1 MISIIICSRTA
12 ELSHELYQNIDETIG
27 CNYELI
33 IIDNSQNIY
42 SIFEAYNLGI
52 EKSSGEY
59 LYFIH
64 DDILFTTKNWGVVLT
79 SIFESNSKIGL
90 IGVAGAK
97 VKTKMP
103 STWWDNDEREN
114 VINIIQHHKGKDKE
128 VHNYGFDIE
137 RNVEVVVIDGVFM
150 AMRRDDRIAFS
161 TKLKGFHAYD
171 LNLSFEVIKHGY
183 YIIVTNEINIE
194 HYSSGV
200 INESWVESSYNLHK
214 LYKKQLPL
222 FVNGSTI
229 SKNHEIINA
238 HRFINKSLQFNLK
251 KIAIITW
258 FQLFLLQPF
267 SRFHFR
273 FWKAIIKT
281 F

>member
-33 IIDNSQNIY
+33 IIDNSRNTY

-64 DDILFTTKNWGVVLT
+64 DDILFNTKNWGVVLT

-103 STWWDNDEREN
+103 STWWDSDEREN
-114 VINIIQHHKGKDKE
+114 VINVIQHHKGKDKE
-128 VHNYGFDIE
+128 VHNHGFDLVK
-137 RNVEVVVIDGVFM
+137 NVEVVVIDGVFM
-150 AMRRDDRIAFS
+150 AIRSDDRIAFS

-171 LNLSFEVIKHGY
+171 LNLSFEIIKHGY
-183 YIIVTNEINIE
+183 SIVVTNEIIIE
-194 HYSSGV
+194 HFSSGV
-200 INESWVESSYNLHK
+200 INESWVKSSYNLHK

-222 FVNGSTI
+222 FVDGSTV
-229 SKNHEIINA
+229 SKNDEIINA
-238 HRFINKSLQFNLK
+238 YRFINKSLQFNLK

-267 SRFHFR
+267 SRFHYR

>member
-1 MISIIICSRTA
+1 MISLIICSRTS
-12 ELSHELYQNIDETIG
+12 ELSNELYQNIDETIG
-27 CNYELI
+27 CEYELI
-33 IIDNSQNIY
+33 TIDNSNNKY

-52 EKSSGEY
+52 GKSSGSF
-59 LYFIH
+59 LCFIH
-64 DDILFTTKNWGVVLT
+64 EDIFFHTQNWGVILKT
-79 SIFESNSKIGL
+79 IFESNIKIGL

-97 VKTKMP
+97 VKTKTP
-103 STWWDNDEREN
+103 SAWWDCDENER
-114 VINIIQHHKGKDKE
+114 VLNIKQHSRNKEKE
-128 VHNYGFDIE
+128 VHNYGFDLE
-137 RNVEVVVIDGVFM
+137 KNVEVVIIDGVFM

-171 LNLSFEVIKHGY
+171 LNLSFEIIKHGY
-183 YIIVTNEINIE
+183 FIVVTNEIGIE
-194 HYSSGV
+194 HFSSGV
-200 INESWVESSYNLHK
+200 INESWVKSSYNLHK

-222 FVNGSTI
+222 FVKGTTI

-238 HRFINKSLQFNLK
+238 HRFINKSLHFNLK

-258 FQLFLLQPF
+258 FQLFLLHPF

-273 FWKAIIKT
+273 FWKAIINT

>member
-1 MISIIICSRTA
+1 MISLIICSRTSA
-12 ELSHELYQNIDETIG
+12 LSNELYQNIDETIG
-27 CNYELI
+27 CDYELI
-33 IIDNSQNIY
+33 TIDNSNNKY

-52 EKSSGEY
+52 GKSIGSF
-59 LYFIH
+59 LCFIH
-64 DDILFTTKNWGVVLT
+64 EDILFHTQNWGIILT
-79 SIFESNSKIGL
+79 SIFELDTKIGL

-97 VKTKMP
+97 VKTKTP
-103 STWWDNDEREN
+103 SAWWDCDENER
-114 VINIIQHHKGKDKE
+114 VLNIKQHSRNKEKE
-128 VHNYGFDIE
+128 VHNYGFDLE
-137 RNVEVVVIDGVFM
+137 KNVEVVIIDGVFM

-171 LNLSFEVIKHGY
+171 LNLSFEIIKHGY
-183 YIIVTNEINIE
+183 FIVVTNEIGIE
-194 HYSSGV
+194 HFSSGV
-200 INESWVESSYNLHK
+200 INESWVKSSYNLHK

-222 FVNGSTI
+222 FVKGTTI

-238 HRFINKSLQFNLK
+238 HRFINKSLHFNLK

-267 SRFHFR
+267 SMSDLR
-273 FWKAIIKT
+273 FWKSIIKK